1 MRNTNF
7 EIKNVLRETN
17 TISEKKNFKKNSKC
31 KIYVETKLIKNNG

>member
-17 TISEKKNFKKNSKC
+17 TISEKKTLR
-31 KIYVETKLIKNNG
+31 KIANVEFMLKQS